1 MTKGFDKYLYTVS
14 VYGNIKVDKSRIPT
28 RKQIKADV
36 KENIDEYL
44 KYARIEDIENSK
56 TQTSYIVKEES
67 KK

>member
-14 VYGNIKVDKSRIPT
+14 VYGNIKVNKSRIPT